1 MKMEKKREPE
11 ACILCGLCNG
21 GGDAY
26 NLSLDERR
34 SPRHAVWSCRK
45 GRIGPAL
52 YAATLNSRPEEL
64 CPVGI
69 GIDAAVI
76 AARRKMV
83 KVGQETV
90 ANRDFMAKLREG
102 RNPHK

>member
-1 MKMEKKREPE
+1 MKMEKKREPV

-26 NLSLDERR
+26 KFSLDERR
-34 SPRHAVWSCRK
+34 SPRHAVWSCRN
-45 GRIGPAL
+45 GRMGPIL
-52 YAATLNSRPEEL
+52 YAATLNGRPEEL

-76 AARRKMV
+76 AARRTMV
-83 KVGQETV
+83 KQGQETV
-90 ANRDFMAKLREG
+90 ANKGFMAKLREG
-102 RNPHK
+102 KNPHK